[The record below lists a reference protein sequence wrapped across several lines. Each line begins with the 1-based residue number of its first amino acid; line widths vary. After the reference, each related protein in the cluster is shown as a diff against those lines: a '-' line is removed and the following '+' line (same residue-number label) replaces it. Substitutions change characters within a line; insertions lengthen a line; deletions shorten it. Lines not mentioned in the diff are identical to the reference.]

1 MNNKKLNILQVLPA
15 LESGGVE
22 RGTLEIAE
30 YIVKKGHNSYVISSG
45 GRLVKKLIEGG
56 SKHFQLS
63 IGHKSPFALF
73 TIFKLLKIYKE
84 HKIDV
89 VHARSR
95 LPAWLVFLSLKF
107 IFFRD
112 RPKFVT
118 TIHGYNSISFYS
130 SIMTKGDVVI
140 IVSNALK
147 NFIFK
152 NYKINK
158 TKVFVNHRGVEDL
171 TKKFNQSHMSK
182 WETKWTK
189 ENQYLKNKIILTL
202 PARISRHKGIE
213 DFIYLI
219 KFLKSKK
226 INIHGL
232 IVGEANSKKYLTKLQ
247 KFIKANYL
255 EDQISLLGYRSDIY
269 EIMSISDITFS
280 LSSLPEAFGRTVIES
295 IKLGTPVIGYNHG
308 GVGEQLKIIFPEG
321 MIKKNNKKDLTKKT
335 LNFIKNKP
343 QVKKTTLFSLEN
355 MQKNTLNIY
364 LRVMS

>member
-84 HKIDV
+84 HNIDI

-213 DFIYLI
+213 DFIY
-219 KFLKSKK
+219 
-226 INIHGL
+226 
-232 IVGEANSKKYLTKLQ
+232 
-247 KFIKANYL
+247 
-255 EDQISLLGYRSDIY
+255 QI
-269 EIMSISDITFS
+269 F
-280 LSSLPEAFGRTVIES
+280 
-295 IKLGTPVIGYNHG
+295 K
-308 GVGEQLKIIFPEG
+308 
-321 MIKKNNKKDLTKKT
+321 IKKN
-335 LNFIKNKP
+335 
-343 QVKKTTLFSLEN
+343 
-355 MQKNTLNIY
+355 
-364 LRVMS
+364 